1 LGRKFDASSSMQYY
15 SSRLTLGGN
24 WLAPVYL
31 ADFTIT
37 SKRLL
42 PNFDVQF
49 GIRNTFNRNYSDPIA
64 LTPLVDALPQP
75 GRTIFIELTAHG
87 AR

>member
-1 LGRKFDASSSMQYY
+1 
-15 SSRLTLGGN
+15 
-24 WLAPVYL
+24 VYL
-31 ADFTIT
+31 ADFTFT
-37 SKRLL
+37 SKRLF

-49 GIRNTFNRNYSDPIA
+49 GIRNAFNRQYSDPIA

-75 GRTIFIELTAHG
+75 GRTIFIELITHG

>member
-1 LGRKFDASSSMQYY
+1 MQYY
-15 SSRLTLGGN
+15 STRRTLAGN
-24 WLAPVYL
+24 FVTPVYL

-37 SKRLL
+37 SKRLF

-49 GIRNTFNRNYSDPIA
+49 GIRNAFNRKYSDPIA

-75 GRTIFIELTAHG
+75 GRTIFIELTTHG